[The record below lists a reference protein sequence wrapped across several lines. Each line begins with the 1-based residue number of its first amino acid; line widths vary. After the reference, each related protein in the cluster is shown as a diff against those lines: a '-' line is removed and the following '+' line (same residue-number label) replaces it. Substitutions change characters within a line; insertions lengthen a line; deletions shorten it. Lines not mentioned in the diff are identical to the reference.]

1 MIGSR
6 DARYAV
12 TRKETQI
19 VELSLAGNASRIN
32 YSFKDCSNVGYGR
45 VWGEGPPTPESSF
58 AIYRHQQTG
67 GLCRAEMQ
75 DRSRFVSITGIEVAA
90 SVSYITKPAQ
100 VQSLASCFWSTPG
113 QFERDAYADTA
124 ASCALKMLETRV
136 GLLKYECLLQK
147 HPCHGDRLLPLFSA
161 LEKISSTT
169 DPTFASLHITG
180 SWAAFA
186 VLVLA
191 AEHESST

>member
-19 VELSLAGNASRIN
+19 VKLSLAGNASRIN

-45 VWGEGPPTPESSF
+45 VWGEGPPTPESSL

-100 VQSLASCFWSTPG
+100 VQSLASCFLVDTWTVRAG
-113 QFERDAYADTA
+113 CLCRYCCKLCTKNARDKGWPA
-124 ASCALKMLETRV
+124 
-136 GLLKYECLLQK
+136 
-147 HPCHGDRLLPLFSA
+147 
-161 LEKISSTT
+161 
-169 DPTFASLHITG
+169 
-180 SWAAFA
+180 
-186 VLVLA
+186 
-191 AEHESST
+191 